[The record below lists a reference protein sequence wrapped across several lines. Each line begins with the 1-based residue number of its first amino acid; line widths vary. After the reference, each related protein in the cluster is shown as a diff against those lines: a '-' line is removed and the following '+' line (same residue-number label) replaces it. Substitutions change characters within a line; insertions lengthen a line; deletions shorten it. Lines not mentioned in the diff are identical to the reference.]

1 MQKVL
6 KPTKTSK
13 KDHTFYFA
21 QKTLLILRTSTYL
34 TLKII
39 CSCNIAKNLS
49 DFAVNMFLFGLR
61 KNICAASFLDTQ
73 ELHSWSILK
82 ANVCIFLY
90 ISLRKFL
97 SQRRSKLL
105 SGKGWDGG
113 RLNKFLKAA
122 CCLGLPKWFTIFH
135 FNWYF

>member
-1 MQKVL
+1 MQKVS
-6 KPTKTSK
+6 KQTKTSK

-21 QKTLLILRTSTYL
+21 QKALLILRTSTYL
-34 TLKII
+34 TMKTI
-39 CSCNIAKNLS
+39 CSHNIAKNLS

-61 KNICAASFLDTQ
+61 KNICTAPHLDAQ

-97 SQRRSKLL
+97 FQRGSKLF
-105 SGKGWDGG
+105 SGKVWDGG
-113 RLNKFLKAA
+113 RLYNFLKAA